1 MMVKSHKAR
10 LIMEGVISVYIL
22 KKDPETKILTMSQ
35 VYTLAKMLAI
45 LTYQMSVILRG
56 LFQYMTI

>member
-1 MMVKSHKAR
+1 
-10 LIMEGVISVYIL
+10 MEGVISVYIL